1 MESPLPQI
9 TASVCG
15 LAELI
20 IKVQFA
26 LTAAFRLFVFW
37 SQIIFPSLQRTRV
50 HVRFSWE
57 GLVLQAGARFWWKK
71 EIGISIKI
79 VSKWMHEV
87 L

>member
-26 LTAAFRLFVFW
+26 LTTEKTSLGESPLF
-37 SQIIFPSLQRTRV
+37 LQTQ
-50 HVRFSWE
+50 
-57 GLVLQAGARFWWKK
+57 GP
-71 EIGISIKI
+71 
-79 VSKWMHEV
+79 
-87 L
+87 